1 MTLQLLGRFDLHL
14 AGRTVELD
22 HDAERLVALLA
33 LRRRRVARGEVIRA
47 LWPCRTT
54 ARAVRDLRHLYDRLP
69 DEVRRR
75 VDVDEDGT
83 LGLVGEWTVDL
94 DLALAASRRLHRD
107 PGADAA
113 DIVTFGHGLLPD
125 WDDEWLSELQ
135 DRYRRLR
142 LSVLQRVGH
151 HLLATGRLRG
161 AVELGRMIVSEDG
174 MREDGQHLLIAA
186 LARSGRH
193 DLAHQ
198 QYVRYR
204 ARLRHEWGVAPSP
217 QLHALIARAHH
228 PSSWSPEVAVGR

>member
-1 MTLQLLGRFDLHL
+1 MRS
-14 AGRTVELD
+14 
-22 HDAERLVALLA
+22 
-33 LRRRRVARGEVIRA
+33 

-54 ARAVRDLRHLYDRLP
+54 ARAVRDLRDLYDRLP
-69 DEVRRR
+69 DEVRSR

-94 DLALAASRRLHRD
+94 DLALAASRRLHQD
-107 PGADAA
+107 PRADAVDLLA
-113 DIVTFGHGLLPD
+113 FRRGLLPGWEDD
-125 WDDEWLSELQ
+125 WLCELQ
-135 DRYRRLR
+135 ERYRRLR

-151 HLLATGRLRG
+151 HMLAAGRLRG
-161 AVELGRMIVSEDG
+161 AVELGRLIVAEDG
-174 MREDGQHLLIAA
+174 LREDGQHLLIAA

-217 QLHALIARAHH
+217 QLHALLARAHH
-228 PSSWSPEVAVGR
+228 PSASVPDVVAG